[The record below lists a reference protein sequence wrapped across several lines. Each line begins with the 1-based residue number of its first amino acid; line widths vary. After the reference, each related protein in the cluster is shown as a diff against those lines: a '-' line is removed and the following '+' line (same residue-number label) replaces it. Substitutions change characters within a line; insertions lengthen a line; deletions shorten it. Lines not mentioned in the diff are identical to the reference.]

1 MICLHSG
8 IQDLELCL
16 TCSRPR
22 YKVTARKITEITEA
36 AEVERRETA
45 KAALLGPHS
54 AEGSRGSTD

>member
-1 MICLHSG
+1 M
-8 IQDLELCL
+8 
-16 TCSRPR
+16 
-22 YKVTARKITEITEA
+22 TARKITEITEA